1 MLLLMLMLLLLLLL
15 LLPPLHWP
23 LNHPCAAEGVTHAV
37 DMRVLI
43 CFCMSATA
51 AAVLLKLGVRCSGS
65 EKLCK
70 CSVYAADNTWEQSPA
85 RWRPCNMVCALPTL
99 MLIAAACAAA
109 HLLLSNIGCNL
120 KPHYAH
126 YWLPVV
132 HWAPYCDC
140 ICCQQL
146 FPLLNAPRACHAL
159 INTI

>member
-70 CSVYAADNTWEQSPA
+70 CSVYAADNPWEQPSQVVPLQHGLCLA
-85 RWRPCNMVCALPTL
+85 DTDANCCRVCCCT
-99 MLIAAACAAA
+99 
-109 HLLLSNIGCNL
+109 S
-120 KPHYAH
+120 
-126 YWLPVV
+126 VV
-132 HWAPYCDC
+132 K
-140 ICCQQL
+140 
-146 FPLLNAPRACHAL
+146 
-159 INTI
+159 